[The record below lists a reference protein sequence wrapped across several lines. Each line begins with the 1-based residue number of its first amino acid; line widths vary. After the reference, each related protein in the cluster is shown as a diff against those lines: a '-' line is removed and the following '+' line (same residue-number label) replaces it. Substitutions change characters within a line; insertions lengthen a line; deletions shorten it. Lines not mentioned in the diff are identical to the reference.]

1 LKERLDLNSSSK
13 KKELQMDVN
22 TQNKNTIFFKLFVD
36 RNTLSL
42 ALNTLI
48 VVGIFG
54 AIFSFTA
61 KRFENYIVDWGVVVE
76 FLPRVLEGFKT
87 TLILSIFSLFLSIFI
102 GLIIYL
108 GKVSNILFVRF
119 FSTVYSEIIIG
130 TPLLVQVIII
140 YYFIGTAFRIE
151 NRYFMG
157 VLILS
162 VFSGAFVSEIF
173 KAGIDS
179 IDKTQWE
186 AATSLGFNKVQKYYY
201 IILPQVFRRILPPL
215 AGQLALLVKSSSLLS
230 VIAVVEFTKVMQ
242 EIDSITFATVEN
254 YCVLAIGYLL
264 LTYPISHFS
273 TYLERK
279 MAYGN

>member
-1 LKERLDLNSSSK
+1 
-13 KKELQMDVN
+13 MDVN

-36 RNTLSL
+36 RNAVSL
-42 ALNTLI
+42 ILNTLI

-54 AIFSFTA
+54 GIFSLTA
-61 KRFENYIVDWGVVVE
+61 KRFENYAVDWGIIIE

-87 TLILSIFSLFLSIFI
+87 TLILSIFSLFLSVFI

-108 GKVSNILFVRF
+108 GKVSNILFIRF

-186 AATSLGFNKVQKYYY
+186 AATSLGFNKFQKYYY

>member
-1 LKERLDLNSSSK
+1 MNI
-13 KKELQMDVN
+13 DVR
-22 TQNKNTIFFKLFVD
+22 NKNTVFFKLFVD
-36 RNTLSL
+36 RNPVSL
-42 ALNTLI
+42 ILNTLI
-48 VVGIFG
+48 AFGIFG
-54 AIFSFTA
+54 GIFLFTA
-61 KRFENYIVDWGVVVE
+61 NRFENYTVDWGVIIE
-76 FLPRVLEGFKT
+76 FLPRILVGFKT
-87 TLILSIFSLFLSIFI
+87 TLILSLFSLGLSVII
-102 GLIIYL
+102 GLLIYL
-108 GKVSNILFVRF
+108 GKTSKILFVRF
-119 FSTVYSEIIIG
+119 FSTIYSEVIIG

-151 NRYFMG
+151 NRYLMG

-186 AATSLGFNKVQKYYY
+186 AATSLGFNKFQKYYY

-230 VIAVVEFTKVMQ
+230 VIAVVEFTKVIQ
-242 EIDSITFATVEN
+242 EVDSITFATVEN

-279 MAYGN
+279 MSYGN